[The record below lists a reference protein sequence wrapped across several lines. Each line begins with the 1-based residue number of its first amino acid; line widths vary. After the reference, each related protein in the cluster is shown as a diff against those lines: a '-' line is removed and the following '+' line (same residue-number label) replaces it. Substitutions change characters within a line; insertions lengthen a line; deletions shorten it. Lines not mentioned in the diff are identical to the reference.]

1 MSDENPLTNLSL
13 PVSQWKLMEA
23 HVRRCLP
30 EEACGMIIDKG
41 TGRLESIAVTN
52 ALHSPVRFR
61 MEPREQLEL
70 MIQMDDNDW
79 RLAGIYHSHPVGPDH
94 PSATDLAEVAF
105 PQAVYLIWF
114 PQADD
119 WDCLAYALSYG
130 SYTEI
135 PIHLT

>member
-1 MSDENPLTNLSL
+1 MSDEKPLTKLIL
-13 PVSQWKLMEA
+13 PATQWKSMEA

-30 EEACGMIIDKG
+30 EEACGLIIEKG
-41 TGRLESIAVTN
+41 AGRLEAIAVTN
-52 ALHSPVRFR
+52 SLHSPVRFR
-61 MEPREQLEL
+61 MEAREQLEL

-94 PSATDLAEVAF
+94 PSATDLAEAAF

-114 PQADD
+114 HQADV
-119 WDCLAYALSYG
+119 WDCRAYALQYG
-130 SYTEI
+130 SYIEI

>member
-1 MSDENPLTNLSL
+1 
-13 PVSQWKLMEA
+13 MEA

-30 EEACGMIIDKG
+30 EEACGIIIDKG
-41 TGRLESIAVTN
+41 SGRLESIAVTN

-114 PQADD
+114 PQADG
-119 WDCLAYALSYG
+119 WDCRAFALRDG